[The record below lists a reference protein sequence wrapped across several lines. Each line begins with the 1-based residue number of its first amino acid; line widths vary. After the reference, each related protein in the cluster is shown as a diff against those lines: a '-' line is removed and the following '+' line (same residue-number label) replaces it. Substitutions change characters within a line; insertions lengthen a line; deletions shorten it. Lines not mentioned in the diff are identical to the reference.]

1 MRGLVKL
8 FLELGVLP
16 VRPDVMLE
24 SMACFSRG
32 ANPRLGRRSGGKKTH
47 WTPPGCREVLLT
59 LLEITKAF
67 KVSNPATVKRADEAD
82 EDSRQDM

>member
-1 MRGLVKL
+1 MKL

-24 SMACFSRG
+24 SMACFSRV
-32 ANPRLGRRSGGKKTH
+32 AQNPRPGRRSGGKKTH